1 MKAVKLWMPILGEDV
16 RPTTVPFL
24 AHPGPDRVGRG
35 VVHPIDY
42 FGLYFPDSLLHT
54 IVRETNRY
62 AKHWIDTHQQFLR
75 DHPKSRVHLWI
86 KQGHTN
92 RQEMRVF
99 LSITFNMGLIKKS
112 TIESYWNVVH
122 RSQDT
127 PWFRAVMNRD
137 RFQLLCKFI
146 HFADNTQLPGVDE
159 QQFKLFKLQPLIN
172 HFTKVFQRY
181 YQPKQDIS
189 IDESMIGYRGKTP
202 HLRQYMPNKHHSRF
216 GIKLWCLCES
226 DSGYTCHFEVYKG
239 AADPRDG
246 GAEGMTFNLCVRL
259 LREANLLRLGYH
271 LGLDNYFSSPKLFF
285 HLFDKQTTATGT
297 VRSNRK
303 GLPSQ
308 VKQAK
313 PSNKQTCERRKG
325 NLLCVAYTD
334 GAKRPLL
341 LSTFCKGGFSN
352 TINKRNE
359 VVRKPRVVIKY
370 NSSMGGVDVS
380 DARLYRYLAE
390 RRTMKWTTK
399 VAFALFGRALLNSY
413 ILYDAHTTV
422 RPKMSRYLYMVSII
436 EALSENAR
444 PAKAPKSRRRSKAQ
458 LAAARALPPPPIAA
472 PAHEVQAQ
480 ESNCLLEKLPTGKKR
495 DCVNNHPKRVRS
507 SYQCKECN
515 VGICATCFVPYH
527 KKKKILLSFKFTFF
541 LFA

>member
-1 MKAVKLWMPILGEDV
+1 
-16 RPTTVPFL
+16 
-24 AHPGPDRVGRG
+24 
-35 VVHPIDY
+35 
-42 FGLYFPDSLLHT
+42 
-54 IVRETNRY
+54 
-62 AKHWIDTHQQFLR
+62 
-75 DHPKSRVHLWI
+75 
-86 KQGHTN
+86 
-92 RQEMRVF
+92 
-99 LSITFNMGLIKKS
+99 MGLIKKS

-189 IDESMIGYRGKTP
+189 IDESMIGYKEKTP

-303 GLPSQ
+303 GRPDKSSQ
-308 VKQAK
+308 Q
-313 PSNKQTCERRKG
+313 SRQTSKHVSAEKAIYFASPTLTEQRGLFYC
-325 NLLCVAYTD
+325 LLFV
-334 GAKRPLL
+334 
-341 LSTFCKGGFSN
+341 
-352 TINKRNE
+352 
-359 VVRKPRVVIKY
+359 
-370 NSSMGGVDVS
+370 
-380 DARLYRYLAE
+380 
-390 RRTMKWTTK
+390 K
-399 VAFALFGRALLNSY
+399 VAFPTQSTKEMR
-413 ILYDAHTTV
+413 
-422 RPKMSRYLYMVSII
+422 
-436 EALSENAR
+436 LSEN
-444 PAKAPKSRRRSKAQ
+444 
-458 LAAARALPPPPIAA
+458 
-472 PAHEVQAQ
+472 Q
-480 ESNCLLEKLPTGKKR
+480 EWLSNTTHPWEGLMFQMHASTG
-495 DCVNNHPKRVRS
+495 
-507 SYQCKECN
+507 
-515 VGICATCFVPYH
+515 T
-527 KKKKILLSFKFTFF
+527 
-541 LFA
+541 